1 MSTDLLNYCLEQL
14 ATRPR
19 ALNIRVPMSQ
29 PAQNSFTRFW
39 SKARFEVQ
47 QQSILMLLPDDPL
60 YGRGYLYHYELVWH
74 ESQDPDAGLHL
85 RIEFNLNTPAAPRE
99 LILLASVSESPIPFM
114 GASGTSLPKHLFNAT
129 KSRMLGREQLRST
142 GAVLPTLRP
151 GVAAVQYL
159 CQGDVATVGAVSF
172 PDWVDTEK

>member
-14 ATRPR
+14 VARPR

-29 PAQNSFTRFW
+29 SAQNSFTRFW

-47 QQSILMLLPDDPL
+47 QQSILTLLPDDPL
-60 YGRGYLYHYELVWH
+60 YGKGYLYHYELVWH
-74 ESQDPDAGLHL
+74 HASDLSLRL

-99 LILLASVSESPIPFM
+99 LILLASVSESSIPFVS
-114 GASGTSLPKHLFNAT
+114 ASGTSLPKHLFNAT
-129 KSRMLGREQLRST
+129 KSRMLGREQRRSA
-142 GAVLPTLRP
+142 GAVLLALRP

-159 CQGDVATVGAVSF
+159 CQGGKAAVGSVSF
-172 PDWVDTEK
+172 PDMVDTEK